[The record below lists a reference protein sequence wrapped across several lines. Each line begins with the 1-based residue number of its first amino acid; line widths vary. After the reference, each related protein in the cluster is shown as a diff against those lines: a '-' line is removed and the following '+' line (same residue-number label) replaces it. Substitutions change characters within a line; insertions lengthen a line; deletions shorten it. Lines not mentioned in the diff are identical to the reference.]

1 MKCRALISILL
12 LLCIPLAGI
21 LAPSRP
27 GAAPGVGEEKITF
40 VMPDG
45 VKVPG
50 RIYKP
55 AGPGPFPAVLIL
67 HGAGGVTDEF
77 FEWAKALAREGM
89 AAVVYARRGYAL
101 ASGSGDRDAAR
112 AIAKNSDEVL
122 MVVEQA
128 RKLALVDGSSV
139 GLIGFSE
146 GGLHAYI
153 ASYRIPDLRAVVGVA
168 GIPDFLAHYE
178 FVKTSFPTYPIPW
191 MKSSPDGIAQAIG
204 CQPEACPNRYQEI
217 SAIYNADKVRAP
229 VLIIAAK
236 RDLWTPGEAS
246 VRFAEALK
254 AAGKPYE
261 FHDYD
266 EGHLLFVFTTPEWV
280 FQQGPIADWLRSQL
294 WSKKN
299 ARDAWAKVVTFLTTH
314 LKK

>member
-1 MKCRALISILL
+1 MKGRALISIMLL
-12 LLCIPLAGI
+12 ICVPLAGV
-21 LAPSRP
+21 LAPSSA
-27 GAAPGVGEEKITF
+27 GAAPRVAEEPISF
-40 VMPDG
+40 AMPDG
-45 VKVPG
+45 VKLPG

-89 AAVVYARRGYAL
+89 ATIVYARRGYPLGA
-101 ASGSGDRDAAR
+101 GSGDRDAAR
-112 AIAKNSDEVL
+112 RIKENSDEVL
-122 MVVEQA
+122 LVIEQA
-128 RKLALVDGSSV
+128 RKLALVDGASV
-139 GLIGFSE
+139 GLLGFSE
-146 GGLHAYI
+146 GGLYAYV
-153 ASYRIPDLRAVVGVA
+153 ASYRIPDLRAVAGVA

-178 FVKTSFPTYPIPW
+178 FVKKNFPTYPIPW
-191 MKSSPDGIAQAIG
+191 MRTSPDGIAHAFG

-217 SAIYNADKVRAP
+217 SAVYNADRVQAP

-246 VRFAEALK
+246 ARFAEALK

-261 FHDYD
+261 FHEYD
-266 EGHLLFVFTTPEWV
+266 EGHLLFVFTSPEWA
-280 FQQGPIADWLRSQL
+280 FQRGPIADWLRPQL
-294 WSKKN
+294 WSKTN
-299 ARDAWAKVVTFLTTH
+299 ARDAWAKVVAFLAAH